1 MKLIELVVDDLAEIL
16 GFTAN
21 SLVSAPA
28 HEEPFY
34 AFKEEDVED
43 LIVTELIKLE
53 FERINGQDNYA
64 EHITGSEFS
73 FASED
78 QQIVVGP
85 LLVPG
90 KKILRIDEAGNPY
103 EVFFTE
109 QTVRTIAE
117 GMMRDKLLDNL
128 NLEHDPNKPIEGYMM
143 SSWLIQDPKM
153 DTSRAYG
160 FREMPKGTWFGMYK
174 VVDPVVWTKVK
185 NKEVTGFSIEAYLA
199 EKLIS
204 N

>member
-1 MKLIELVVDDLAEIL
+1 
-16 GFTAN
+16 
-21 SLVSAPA
+21 
-28 HEEPFY
+28 
-34 AFKEEDVED
+34 
-43 LIVTELIKLE
+43 
-53 FERINGQDNYA
+53 
-64 EHITGSEFS
+64 
-73 FASED
+73 
-78 QQIVVGP
+78 
-85 LLVPG
+85 VPG